1 MPSSSLWNFGPFRL
15 DAARGCLW
23 RGEHLLPLP
32 PKPLAV
38 LAHLVTNAGEV
49 VTKEALL
56 EAVWPEAAVRE
67 GVLKTCMGQI
77 RQVLGETA
85 KHPQYIAT
93 VHRRGYRFMAPVTQA
108 ATAPEPPSP
117 LAVPFSSSARFV
129 ARESE
134 ITELCQRLSGLQKP
148 LTRRI

>member
-56 EAVWPEAAVRE
+56 EA
-67 GVLKTCMGQI
+67 VLKTCMGQI